1 MTTETSMQ
9 ISPEQADA
17 IGRVLADVHEERIRQ
32 LRKWGVQRRADDT
45 GGATLQGEAEQ
56 AKRTCQAMEEHVK
69 GGAGWRLVLAEEA
82 AEAFAERE
90 PAPLRAELIQTAAV
104 CVAWVEDLDSRGVL
118 PTTGAAGISPLVDQL
133 RGLRQLRDNA
143 RTLADRVGAC
153 APPNIADGFD
163 LCTCGSGEAW
173 PCATT
178 RAVWAVSGIDSDAEI
193 KRVCD
198 AAKFEMWSAEGSDPE
213 EYHGP

>member
-9 ISPEQADA
+9 ISAEQADA
-17 IGRVLADVHEERIRQ
+17 IGRVLADVHEERVRQ
-32 LRKWGVQRRADDT
+32 LRRWGVQRRADDT
-45 GGATLQGEAEQ
+45 GGATLRSEAEQ

-69 GGAGWRLVLAEEA
+69 GGAGWRVVLAEEA

-90 PAPLRAELIQTAAV
+90 PGPLRMELIQTAAV

-118 PTTGAAGISPLVDQL
+118 PTAGAAGISPLVDQL
-133 RGLRQLRDNA
+133 RELRQLRDNA
-143 RTLADRVGAC
+143 RALADRVGAC
-153 APPNIADGFD
+153 YPPDIAGGFD
-163 LCTCGSGEAW
+163 LCTCGCGEAW

-178 RAVWAVSGIDSDAEI
+178 RAVWAVSGTDAEAEI

-198 AAKFEMWSAEGSDPE
+198 AAKFEIWEAEGPDPDDRD
-213 EYHGP
+213 GQ